1 MTERAGDG
9 TPGHVAATAQDG
21 PADVVE
27 HIAEA
32 LDEAHEASED
42 AHKATVEAQEASQEA
57 HSAADEAHQAA
68 GEAHQAAGA
77 AQGTAESLAVAA
89 QAPGDQPADMA
100 EELLRD
106 YEPTRGQHPYGR
118 PGRPM
123 AKHSPFYLGFWGG
136 LGVLVAVAL
145 ANVVTNAR
153 SVLVLVVVAAFLAVG
168 LNPAVELLIRRGV
181 KRAWAVLVVS
191 LCLIV
196 LMTLFAIEV
205 IPVMTDQITAISA
218 RAPEW
223 MDQLRRNETIADLNR
238 RYGVLDRVEAQF
250 ESGAVADQAFGGI
263 IGVGKVVL
271 SAVFSA
277 LIVFVLT
284 LYFLASLPQAK
295 RACYRLVPAS
305 RRERVSLLGDEV
317 LSRVGGYVAGAF
329 IVATIAGLS
338 AMAFC
343 MAIGLGEYAIA
354 LGMVVAV
361 TDFIPLVGATIGA
374 TVVTA
379 IGFVTSPG
387 IGVACLVFFVVY
399 QQLENYVIYPR
410 VMSSSVDVPGGV
422 TVIAALLGGAL
433 LGIVG
438 ALLAVPLAA
447 ALLLITREV
456 VARRQDAV

>member
-1 MTERAGDG
+1 
-9 TPGHVAATAQDG
+9 
-21 PADVVE
+21 
-27 HIAEA
+27 
-32 LDEAHEASED
+32 
-42 AHKATVEAQEASQEA
+42 
-57 HSAADEAHQAA
+57 
-68 GEAHQAAGA
+68 
-77 AQGTAESLAVAA
+77 
-89 QAPGDQPADMA
+89 
-100 EELLRD
+100 
-106 YEPTRGQHPYGR
+106 
-118 PGRPM
+118 
-123 AKHSPFYLGFWGG
+123 
-136 LGVLVAVAL
+136 
-145 ANVVTNAR
+145 
-153 SVLVLVVVAAFLAVG
+153 
-168 LNPAVELLIRRGV
+168 
-181 KRAWAVLVVS
+181 
-191 LCLIV
+191 
-196 LMTLFAIEV
+196 
-205 IPVMTDQITAISA
+205 
-218 RAPEW
+218 
-223 MDQLRRNETIADLNR
+223 
-238 RYGVLDRVEAQF
+238 VLDRVEAQF

-361 TDFIPLVGATIGA
+361 TDFIPLSGRDHRRNRRH
-374 TVVTA
+374 A

-410 VMSSSVDVPGGV
+410 VMSSSS
-422 TVIAALLGGAL
+422 TCLGGSRSSRHFSVAPCSAS
-433 LGIVG
+433 LGHCSPSPG
-438 ALLAVPLAA
+438 SRPATDHPGS
-447 ALLLITREV
+447 
-456 VARRQDAV
+456 RRTSPRRCLSVRRLHTL